1 MDDTHR
7 SELIDLM
14 NARSSS
20 YRLLSRLWGVEVD
33 AALWAELSQATL
45 PSLPDLPAFDA
56 GYRQLERYLR
66 RDADGVIED
75 LAADYAVLCLGARRS
90 DGADPYGSV
99 HTSDA
104 GIMMQQEWVDM
115 LYLYADLGLQL
126 APTTTEPEDHLA
138 IVLEC
143 MSHLSRRTVDAL
155 AAGEPHAESIARQI
169 SLLDDHLLRWVPAFV
184 EKVHRLA
191 GTDFYRAVATITIE
205 YLKLDRE
212 VLAELEP
219 VEAAASSAS

>member
-14 NARSSS
+14 NARSSG

-33 AALWAELSQATL
+33 AALWAELSQTTF
-45 PSLPDLPAFDA
+45 PTLPDLPALDA
-56 GYRQLERYLR
+56 GYRQLEGYLR
-66 RDADGVIED
+66 READGVIED

-99 HTSDA
+99 HTSDT

-126 APTTTEPEDHLA
+126 APETTEPEDHLG

-143 MSHLSRRTVDAL
+143 MSHLCQRTVDAL
-155 AAGEPHAESIARQI
+155 DAGEPHAECTARQLG
-169 SLLDDHLLRWVPAFV
+169 LLDDHLLRWVPAFV
-184 EKVHRLA
+184 KKVHRLA
-191 GTDFYRAVATITIE
+191 STDFYRAVATITVE
-205 YLKLDRE
+205 YLKLDRD
-212 VLAELEP
+212 VLAEL
-219 VEAAASSAS
+219 AAEVPAAGVS